1 MAKATIYCPY
11 KENGCKNPIGKN
23 FDTDIYYDGQLLPKV
38 CDNSACQQKQK
49 EEQKE
54 KIRKLSEYKLEQEK
68 DNIRNLIQEIMDKG
82 WKIETD
88 FEKYDWL
95 TESEKEKYRQY
106 NKRCQ
111 NIEDLEKQK
120 RDLLKCQVCQQI
132 PANGKYYEVNGEGN
146 YCKNCAKNLIN
157 SSDINNS
164 SDNKNPCDKC
174 GLSVATY
181 YTVGKKGHY
190 CSNCADKLIEESKSN
205 SSSNNSSNDNESAEK
220 CDKCGQKIGKGEK
233 SYYADS
239 KNKTGT
245 LCLKCW
251 KEKQFE
257 SEIDT
262 HVNQN
267 SQCKAIGEAFDKI
280 VNKKE
285 RVDLSKLNLSKQA
298 KTILEALMKIHLD
311 RKWVDVDRL
320 NIQTKHKKELKR
332 AMEELEIEK
341 PEEDF
346 KNSKLGSELKSKA
359 FYKKPWFIIGAIIIS
374 LVPLVIVIRNSRT
387 RKKRIKKR
395 REGDKK

>member
-1 MAKATIYCPY
+1 M
-11 KENGCKNPIGKN
+11 
-23 FDTDIYYDGQLLPKV
+23 
-38 CDNSACQQKQK
+38 
-49 EEQKE
+49 
-54 KIRKLSEYKLEQEK
+54 
-68 DNIRNLIQEIMDKG
+68 
-82 WKIETD
+82 
-88 FEKYDWL
+88 
-95 TESEKEKYRQY
+95 
-106 NKRCQ
+106 
-111 NIEDLEKQK
+111 
-120 RDLLKCQVCQQI
+120 
-132 PANGKYYEVNGEGN
+132 
-146 YCKNCAKNLIN
+146 
-157 SSDINNS
+157 
-164 SDNKNPCDKC
+164 C
-174 GLSVATY
+174 GLSVAIY
-181 YTVGKKGHY
+181 YTVNKKGHY

-257 SEIDT
+257 NETNPCPACGKEIKESEIDT

-267 SQCKAIGEAFDKI
+267 SQCKATGEVFDKI